1 MSTDVTPSER
11 RPLIVRLRNWVG
23 DVVLG
28 LPALHLIEQQ
38 GYELHLVA
46 RGRWA
51 PSLLAGHGWPVHVQ
65 PKSLRERVRQLR
77 ALRSALRLAD
87 PGFDRRENAVV
98 FPQSFS
104 SALEMRLAGL
114 KAVGYGHEGR
124 SLMLTRAERMPQ
136 GVHVLQSYWRLAQHV
151 VHSEAPPPAAVGWR
165 ITSQRQA
172 EADDLVDRHGLR
184 GGFVLVCPFAGGLV
198 TGRKLGK
205 KWPQFPA
212 FVKAAR
218 QRFGL
223 PVAVCPGPAEVDE
236 ARESYGEAVLI
247 EGTDLG
253 TYGGL
258 MHRAALVV
266 ANDTGP
272 GHMAAAIGAPLL
284 SVLGPTD
291 PGEWGPW
298 GPQVRV
304 LRLPQPGEGESVWPT
319 VDEALAAAE
328 AAMSGS
334 SGAAR
339 TSSAP

>member
-1 MSTDVTPSER
+1 MR
-11 RPLIVRLRNWVG
+11 RPLVVRLRNWVG
-23 DVVLG
+23 DVILG
-28 LPALHLIEQQ
+28 LPALRLLEQH
-38 GYELHLVA
+38 GHELHLVA

-65 PKSLRERVRQLR
+65 PATLGERVRQLR
-77 ALRSALRLAD
+77 TLRAELSAID

-98 FPQSFS
+98 LPQSFS

-124 SLMLTRAERMPQ
+124 SLLLARAEAMPR
-136 GVHVLQSYWRLAQHV
+136 GVHVLQSYWQLAQQV
-151 VHSEAPPPAAVGWR
+151 VHAQAQPPAELDWR
-165 ITSQRQA
+165 ITPQRQA
-172 EADDLVDRHGLR
+172 EADELLERHALR
-184 GGFVLVCPFAGGLV
+184 PGYLLICPFAGGLV

-205 KWPQFPA
+205 KWPHFPA
-212 FVKAAR
+212 FVQAAAAR
-218 QRFGL
+218 FGR
-223 PVAVCPGPAEVDE
+223 PIVVSPGPSELDE
-236 ARESYGEAVLI
+236 ARSHYGEAVILA
-247 EGTDLG
+247 GTDLG

-258 MHRAALVV
+258 MRRAALVV

-304 LRLPQPGEGESVWPT
+304 VRLAQPDEPDGQSAWPT
-319 VDEALAAAE
+319 VEQVLDEA
-328 AAMSGS
+328 
-334 SGAAR
+334 AR
-339 TSSAP
+339 VLNKTAL